1 MTVPWSVWVCLTR
14 LTGPKNNYVEEIDIL
29 QIWRDISKSGKW
41 SFINIQMLNY
51 WRHPEPPRPRHL
63 IPNYARHEIRLERFF
78 RVVPFPSF
86 PPNVVHSIRST
97 YQSRHGFGAL
107 HSSKLYLRRNHL
119 NPIYGKIWSSQKV
132 PSSNELAMMFYL
144 EWNDFPSTILDI
156 QLDIISDTD
165 HCLDKATGRLIETN
179 CVLNVL
185 EATLFCAMAV
195 QWVYRTEDLN
205 VSEKQICYLYTE
217 RLLKK
222 EISVVYHIEKIM
234 ERLLN
239 RTAS

>member
-1 MTVPWSVWVCLTR
+1 M
-14 LTGPKNNYVEEIDIL
+14 
-29 QIWRDISKSGKW
+29 
-41 SFINIQMLNY
+41 
-51 WRHPEPPRPRHL
+51 
-63 IPNYARHEIRLERFF
+63 
-78 RVVPFPSF
+78 
-86 PPNVVHSIRST
+86 
-97 YQSRHGFGAL
+97 
-107 HSSKLYLRRNHL
+107 
-119 NPIYGKIWSSQKV
+119 
-132 PSSNELAMMFYL
+132 
-144 EWNDFPSTILDI
+144 
-156 QLDIISDTD
+156 
-165 HCLDKATGRLIETN
+165 
-179 CVLNVL
+179 NVL